1 MKSSLCRG
9 GAKEFPLSLPSMID
23 LNNFDAVIF
32 DMDGVLTDSE
42 PLWKIAME
50 EVFRSV
56 GCSLTRKDFQKT
68 VGLRID
74 EVCEFWYNQGAWTG
88 TSPKEVEDKIMVRMV
103 ELIHEN
109 GEPLPGV
116 METTAYLQE
125 HGIKIGLATSSYT
138 VLIDAVLE
146 TLGIRDRFDV
156 VRSAEHEQ
164 YGKPH
169 PAVYLSVANDLT
181 LDPMRCLVIEDS
193 LNGVISGRAAKMKV
207 VCIPEKTHHPEPKL
221 VVADYLFEDML
232 LFLDAIKQ

>member
-1 MKSSLCRG
+1 
-9 GAKEFPLSLPSMID
+9 MID
-23 LNNFDAVIF
+23 LKNFDAVIF

-50 EVFRSV
+50 EVFHSV

-74 EVCEFWYNQGAWTG
+74 EVCEYWYQHAAWTG
-88 TSPKEVEDKIMVRMV
+88 ATPKEVENKIVARMV
-103 ELIHEN
+103 ELIREN

-116 METTAYLQE
+116 METTEYLREQ
-125 HGIKIGLATSSYT
+125 GVKIGLATSSYN
-138 VLIDAVLE
+138 VLIDTVLE
-146 TLGIRDRFDV
+146 TLGIQDRFNEV
-156 VRSAEHEQ
+156 HSAENEQ

-169 PAVYLSVANDLT
+169 PAVYLTVAERLNV
-181 LDPMRCLVIEDS
+181 DPMRCLVIEDS

-221 VVADYLFEDML
+221 LVADYLFDDML
-232 LFLDAIKQ
+232 LFLDAIKS

>member
-1 MKSSLCRG
+1 
-9 GAKEFPLSLPSMID
+9 MID
-23 LNNFDAVIF
+23 LKDFDAVIF

-56 GCSLTRKDFQKT
+56 GCSLTREDFQKT

-74 EVCEFWYNQGAWTG
+74 EVCEYWYNEAAWTG
-88 TSPKEVEDKIMVRMV
+88 ATPKEVEDKIMERMV
-103 ELIHEN
+103 ELIKEN

-116 METTAYLQE
+116 METTAYLRKIGKE
-125 HGIKIGLATSSYT
+125 IGLATSSYT
-138 VLIDAVLE
+138 ILIDAVLE
-146 TLGIRDRFDV
+146 TLNIRDRFDV
-156 VRSAEHEQ
+156 VHSAEFEQ

-169 PAVYLSVANDLT
+169 PSLYLTVADELKV
-181 LDPMRCLVIEDS
+181 DPMRCLVIEDS

-221 VVADYLFEDML
+221 VVADYLFDDML
-232 LFLDAIKQ
+232 LFLDAIKH